1 MADTDSHKTYNAH
14 VSRLR
19 EKLGEDA
26 ALSSA
31 IGGEFIAVGTLEYS
45 LLLSLGLADGQCV
58 IDVGCGSG
66 RLAYKLAAMPNV
78 RYLGVDVVDDLL
90 DYARRMS
97 GRTDWRFER
106 TAGAGIPSEDGQAD
120 FVCFFSVFTHLVHE
134 ETFRYLEE
142 ARRVLQPGGR
152 IVFSFLEFRIPCQWM
167 IFEDSLA
174 RAGTGQHLNQFMDR
188 DGIRLWAQKLGLEVE
203 LIVDGDQPHIPIAQ
217 PVVWENGTVMREL
230 GNFGQSVAVL
240 RVPAGAHQTR
250 SKVGEKKPDLVP
262 PPRLQSEAI
271 DDMVRAREQRI
282 VELDDLARTRERRIF
297 ELDAERRNNRSTW
310 AWALVRWEQMLR
322 KTFASAGAQNQGES
336 TREEHPKGSGTTP
349 GKPD

>member
-14 VSRLR
+14 VARLR
-19 EKLGEDA
+19 QAFGDDK

-66 RLAYKLAAMPNV
+66 RLAYQLAAMPKL

-90 DYARRMS
+90 DYARRLS
-97 GRTDWRFER
+97 GRTDWRYER

-188 DGIRLWAQKLGLEVE
+188 DGIRLWAEKLGLEVE
-203 LIVDGDQPHIPIAQ
+203 LLVDGDQPHIPIAQ

-230 GNFGQSVAVL
+230 GNLGQSVAVM
-240 RVPAGAHQTR
+240 RVPAGAKRTMAP
-250 SKVGEKKPDLVP
+250 VAAVKKTASP
-262 PPRLQSEAI
+262 PAPSPRTQSQAV
-271 DDMVRAREQRI
+271 DDMARAREQRI
-282 VELDDLARTRERRIF
+282 LELDELACSREKRIL
-297 ELDAERRNNRSTW
+297 ELDADR
-310 AWALVRWEQMLR
+310 R
-322 KTFASAGAQNQGES
+322 KTQ
-336 TREEHPKGSGTTP
+336 TT
-349 GKPD
+349 